1 MDAMN
6 LKRKIAMLEAENKQL
21 REKADVQSPSDPFAR
36 GGGGGRAVTNDDRN
50 WMGAFGGGGGPT

>member
-21 REKADVQSPSDPFAR
+21 KERGDAQGGADNSRR
-36 GGGGGRAVTNDDRN
+36 GGGAVTNDDRN
-50 WMGAFGGGGGPT
+50 WMSAFGGGGGPT

>member
-21 REKADVQSPSDPFAR
+21 KERGDLQGGADNFKRA
-36 GGGGGRAVTNDDRN
+36 GGAGAVTNDDRN
-50 WMGAFGGGGGPT
+50 WMSAFGGGGGPT

>member
-21 REKADVQSPSDPFAR
+21 KERGDAQGGADTFKR
-36 GGGGGRAVTNDDRN
+36 GGGGGAVTNDDRN
-50 WMGAFGGGGGPT
+50 WMSAFGGGGGPT